1 MPPRPPPPPDTPVP
15 APTKPNLDAC
25 RRCELWE
32 KATQA
37 VPGGGSK
44 KPAAHARRRA
54 TGRRRGQAGCAVRG
68 AGGPAAAP
76 GDRDAGLTLDEI
88 YLTNA
93 VKHFYWEPRGP
104 RRIHKTP
111 AQRHIDACR
120 AWLEKEI
127 AKAKP
132 LVIVTLGSTALNGVM
147 GGKMKVGDAR
157 EDNLKHASGAPVV
170 ATYHPSAAL
179 RVPDKDARAQMYA
192 TIVERPGRMAATC
205 PRGTTTRLDADITTR
220 APARPASPAR
230 SRASHRAPTATSA
243 PPISVCAMLCCASPS
258 TSSRRGSWPA
268 QMTIVSTSSTCGLPS
283 TVMCNP
289 ASSIFT
295 YSTPASI
302 FTPRF
307 LSSVRRIQPV
317 VFARSFADLRR
328 LALKQPDFP

>member
-37 VPGGGSK
+37 VPGGGGK
-44 KPAAHARRRA
+44 KPRLMLVGEQPGDEEDKQGAPFVGPAGQLLRRA
-54 TGRRRGQAGCAVRG
+54 IA
-68 AGGPAAAP
+68 
-76 GDRDAGLTLDEI
+76 DAGIALDDV

-132 LVIVTLGSTALNGVM
+132 RVIVALGSTALNGVM
-147 GGKMKVGDAR
+147 GGKMKVSDAR
-157 EDNLKHASGAPVV
+157 EDNLVHASGAAVV

-179 RVPDKDARAQMYA
+179 RVPDKEARAQMYA
-192 TIVERPGRMAATC
+192 TIVGDLKKAA
-205 PRGTTTRLDADITTR
+205 
-220 APARPASPAR
+220 
-230 SRASHRAPTATSA
+230 
-243 PPISVCAMLCCASPS
+243 
-258 TSSRRGSWPA
+258 
-268 QMTIVSTSSTCGLPS
+268 
-283 TVMCNP
+283 
-289 ASSIFT
+289 
-295 YSTPASI
+295 
-302 FTPRF
+302 
-307 LSSVRRIQPV
+307 
-317 VFARSFADLRR
+317 R
-328 LALKQPDFP
+328 LANAPDR